1 MDNKEAEIIVAEN
14 IPFITSQSRDTTNLA
29 NVINTV
35 ERKDVGIIL
44 RFTPRINESDF
55 VSLDIYQESSA
66 VKDISLLQSSTVGPT
81 TTKRSASTSVLVKSG
96 DTVIL
101 GGMMQETVSNNESR
115 VPLLGSIPI
124 LGNLF
129 KFSSISRKKTNLL
142 IFLTPHIIKSPED
155 MFEVTTENQKKMDK
169 FIEENKEEVK
179 KILPKGK
186 TTEWQ

>member
-1 MDNKEAEIIVAEN
+1 M
-14 IPFITSQSRDTTNLA
+14 
-29 NVINTV
+29 
-35 ERKDVGIIL
+35 
-44 RFTPRINESDF
+44 
-55 VSLDIYQESSA
+55 
-66 VKDISLLQSSTVGPT
+66 
-81 TTKRSASTSVLVKSG
+81 KSG